1 MTEPIPV
8 ATPDGRSLDVYLAG
22 PEDGE
27 ILLFHDGS
35 PGTGHPT
42 SKLVAA
48 AADRNLRY
56 VSFSRPGYAGSS
68 RRPGRRVAERAEVG
82 PVPARLPEPGGAGPV
97 AAHAPGDES

>member
-68 RRPGRRVAERAEVG
+68 RRPGRRDADVVDDAFVVLDHLGAER
-82 PVPARLPEPGGAGPV
+82 
-97 AAHAPGDES
+97 SYT